1 MSSAITSYAEVTE
14 ESIKATVRY
23 LLDGLLV
30 PVHRNFFL
38 SGGQPQNI
46 MEVDKMQQ
54 SFFEQMG
61 GTYTQVYLMVVF
73 DTSSICTISPE
84 MA

>member
-1 MSSAITSYAEVTE
+1 
-14 ESIKATVRY
+14 
-23 LLDGLLV
+23 
-30 PVHRNFFL
+30 
-38 SGGQPQNI
+38 
-46 MEVDKMQQ
+46 MQQ